1 MDDNGMTSVI
11 GQRLRKARENLSASQ
26 LLLAGRF
33 FNESVNRS
41 YYAVFHAIRA
51 VVAVKGFDS
60 AKHSGI
66 IAFFNAEFVK
76 TGIFDKQISKIID
89 LAFRMREK
97 SDYLDYFDV
106 PEDDAA
112 DLLGKARFVVSEV
125 ETWLISEGHVKEERD

>member
-41 YYAVFHAIRA
+41 YYAVFHAIQA

-97 SDYLDYFDV
+97 SDYFDV

-112 DLLGKARFVVSEV
+112 DLLGKAHFVISEV